1 MIDGKN
7 QEDLDRDE
15 HDEAFAICLHL
26 QQQNDAALQGLARE
40 GVQVHHDSLTSARLA
55 VLLDTVL
62 GPLGKTADETT
73 TPRVA
78 YELMCQQRFAEMIEE
93 VQKRIR
99 LQRLT
104 AGVNAAMP
112 TVQNNGNGSG
122 LIH

>member
-1 MIDGKN
+1 MTDNKSPEEV
-7 QEDLDRDE
+7 Q
-15 HDEAFAICLHL
+15 HDEAFALCQRL
-26 QQQNDAALQGLARE
+26 QQQNDAALQALARE

-55 VLLDTVL
+55 VLLDTVM
-62 GPLGKTADETT
+62 GPMGSAADKST

-78 YELMCQQRFAEMIEE
+78 YELMCQQRFADMIEE

-99 LQRLT
+99 LQKLT

-112 TVQNNGNGSG
+112 VVQNNNGSG